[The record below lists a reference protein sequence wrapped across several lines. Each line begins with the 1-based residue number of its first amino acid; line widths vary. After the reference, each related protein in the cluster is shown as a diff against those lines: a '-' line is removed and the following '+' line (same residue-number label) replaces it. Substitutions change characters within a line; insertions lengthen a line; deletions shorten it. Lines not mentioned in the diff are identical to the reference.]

1 MKANRN
7 FQIQKK
13 WKFLDNKSPVFS
25 SAKIN
30 PDIIKLLSNRGITS
44 EPEAL
49 DFLEPSYE
57 KLADPCLLPD
67 MVQAVKKIEKAV
79 LGKKKIAIY
88 GDYDVDGITAT
99 ALLMK
104 FFTMIDANVI
114 SYIPSRSDEG
124 YGLNIEAINELKKD
138 KVELIITVDC
148 GSSAIDEVNH
158 AKACSMDIIITDHHS
173 IKTSQGKDI
182 VPDALV
188 INPKRGES
196 DKPYYHLCGV
206 GVAYYLVRALT
217 SSFPEKVSSGQE
229 KWWLDLVALGTICDV
244 VPLTK
249 DNRILARFGLKVLGK
264 SRNLGIIA
272 LAQASEMALESI
284 DSYKVG
290 FVIGPRL
297 NAAGRL
303 ENASYSLKL
312 LITEDPNQAVKL
324 ANDLNDLNMKRQE
337 ITEMIV
343 TEARQI
349 IANKKYDDKKR
360 KIILLSDKKWPAG
373 VVGIAASRLVQEY
386 SRPVL
391 IMEED
396 GEELKGSARSINGFN
411 IVEALSKCSE
421 YLIQFGGHAQAA
433 GLRMKKEHYLLLDEK
448 LLSISGQKIKDLDL
462 IPEVVIDN
470 KMLFKN
476 IDQKLVDSLLD
487 LEPFGTDNFRPVF
500 ASTQVKVKQLS
511 LVGKNKEHLKLL
523 LGNNNDQL
531 GAIAFQ
537 YGQKC
542 DIKTGEEIDIAYTI
556 EINEWKNQKKINLHI
571 IDIKLNK

>member
-1 MKANRN
+1 
-7 FQIQKK
+7 
-13 WKFLDNKSPVFS
+13 
-25 SAKIN
+25 
-30 PDIIKLLSNRGITS
+30 
-44 EPEAL
+44 
-49 DFLEPSYE
+49 
-57 KLADPCLLPD
+57 
-67 MVQAVKKIEKAV
+67 
-79 LGKKKIAIY
+79 
-88 GDYDVDGITAT
+88 
-99 ALLMK
+99 
-104 FFTMIDANVI
+104 
-114 SYIPSRSDEG
+114 
-124 YGLNIEAINELKKD
+124 
-138 KVELIITVDC
+138 
-148 GSSAIDEVNH
+148 
-158 AKACSMDIIITDHHS
+158 
-173 IKTSQGKDI
+173 
-182 VPDALV
+182 
-188 INPKRGES
+188 
-196 DKPYYHLCGV
+196 
-206 GVAYYLVRALT
+206 VRALT

-421 YLIQFGGHAQAA
+421 HLIQFGGHAQAA